1 MKLHVSVAAIALS
14 SAIAACDSAS
24 GVSASTRVSKHAADS
39 LRADS
44 IALARQDSLNRAQPG
59 YVVDSALS
67 VDEEVRRF
75 RLAVGGSAVTSFAH
89 ASASRDELVKRLVR
103 GVARADTNELRHALV
118 SPREFV
124 DLIYPSSPYTH
135 PPYRQS
141 PGLVWMTITNHS
153 ASGLSRLLARR
164 SEGALELSSYSCDA
178 KPDTQGENKL
188 WAGCVVHLTN
198 AKGDSSTQRW
208 FGTIVERDGKF
219 KLLSYRN
226 QF

>member
-1 MKLHVSVAAIALS
+1 MKLHVSIAAIVLS

-24 GVSASTRVSKHAADS
+24 GASASARLPKHTVDS

-44 IALARQDSLNRAQPG
+44 IAVARQDSINHAQPG

-75 RLAVGGSAVTSFAH
+75 RVAVGGDTVTSFAH
-89 ASASRDELVKRLVR
+89 ASASRDELIKRVVR
-103 GVARADTNELRHALV
+103 SVARTDTNELRHTLV

-124 DLIYPSSPYTH
+124 DLIYPSSQYTH

-153 ASGLSRLLARR
+153 ASGLSRLVARR
-164 SEGALELSSYSCDA
+164 AEAALKLSSYSCDD
-178 KPDTQGENKL
+178 KPEIQGENKL
-188 WAGCVVHLTN
+188 WTGCVVHLTD
-198 AKGDSSTQRW
+198 AKGDTTTQRW
-208 FGTIVERDGKF
+208 FGSIVERAGQF
-219 KLLSYRN
+219 KLLSFRN